1 MKPRIAAAAAALLL
15 LVLCA
20 CGNAKQFSGD
30 ERLTGEIKRSKD
42 TAYTY
47 NYADGAQEP
56 PTAYKSY
63 ISGVMDFS
71 LRQLRQRSQD
81 AAQSFVFSP
90 ASAALQL
97 GALAN
102 AASGDTRAEL
112 LLALTGTLGLDD
124 LNACSSYFKSRLE
137 SVSRAGKKEAP
148 AEQLTLGGAFCI
160 DKSVDVKTSFLQA
173 EKDFYGYDVF
183 RYDYKGE
190 HAADKLGDALSA
202 YTTDSGVV
210 FPEGSS
216 INAVSAVSLNDGWI
230 EAAAESVKG
239 TFNGKNGAQSA
250 EFFTSSARVLHS
262 DSADAVLKYTAGNP
276 LKLLVILPKDASAFD
291 DYVSRLDAGELNKL
305 LDSMDITKQSTAALP
320 AFSVEADKKAQPLSD
335 VLTKCGLFT
344 LFGEN
349 AAFSALS
356 YSQSV
361 RLGELY
367 EVPPVFSL
375 DRNGVNTTTEA
386 AASQTEQAELTVDR
400 PFVFML
406 LDNESSLPVL
416 AGAVYNL

>member
-1 MKPRIAAAAAALLL
+1 MKRRVTAAAAALLAL
-15 LVLCA
+15 ALCA
-20 CGNAKQFSGD
+20 CGNAGQFSGD

-56 PTAYKSY
+56 PTAYKSF
-63 ISGVMDFS
+63 ISGMMDFS

-81 AAQSFVFSP
+81 TADSFVFSP

-97 GALAN
+97 GVLAN
-102 AASGDTRAEL
+102 AASGDTRSEL

-137 SVSRAGKKEAP
+137 SVSRVGQKEAP

-183 RYDYKGE
+183 RYDYNGE
-190 HAADKLGDALSA
+190 HAADKLNDTLHAFTA
-202 YTTDSGVV
+202 DSGVT
-210 FPEGSS
+210 FAEGSTL
-216 INAVSAVSLNDGWI
+216 NAVSAVSLSDGWI
-230 EAAAESVKG
+230 EAAAADVKG

-250 EFFTSSARVLHS
+250 DFFTSSAKLLHS
-262 DSADAVLKYTAGNP
+262 DSADAVLKYTAKNP
-276 LKLLVILPKDASAFD
+276 LKLLVILPKDADAFD
-291 DYVSRLDAGELNKL
+291 DYVSRLDAAELNKL
-305 LDSMDITKQSTAALP
+305 LDSMDITKQETAALP
-320 AFSVEADKKAQPLSD
+320 VFSVQSDKKAQPLSET
-335 VLTKCGLFT
+335 LTKCGLYT

-356 YSQSV
+356 YAQSV
-361 RLGELY
+361 KMGDLY
-367 EVPPVFSL
+367 EIPPVFSL
-375 DRNGVNTTTEA
+375 DRNGVNTQTEA
-386 AASQTEQAELTVDR
+386 AAAQTEPAGLTVDR

-406 LDNESSLPVL
+406 LDNESNLPVL
-416 AGAVYNL
+416 AGTVVNL